1 MPAVDHLHAA
11 NPLLPAAYDIAWSVI
26 FALVMVLAIVALIVL
41 IRSAGRL
48 RAGTAVIWAL
58 LILFVP
64 VVGPILWLTAGRR
77 MTPATSHDWS

>member
-41 IRSAGRL
+41 IRSAGR
-48 RAGTAVIWAL
+48 
-58 LILFVP
+58 F
-64 VVGPILWLTAGRR
+64 
-77 MTPATSHDWS
+77 